1 MYFKKVEEHRVMYK
15 SGGRCTQVDYVICRR
30 CNLNEIG
37 DCNVVAVGN
46 VSDGGLK
53 DDVGDQEEAETV
65 VWS

>member
-1 MYFKKVEEHRVMYK
+1 MYK

-37 DCNVVAVGN
+37 DCKVVAGEK

>member
-1 MYFKKVEEHRVMYK
+1 MYK

-37 DCNVVAVGN
+37 DCNVVAVEN